1 MNQLTLGD
9 LMDLVEILLKQG
21 MSMAKVRALPIYL
34 GDDDELN
41 GIHCGWYTN
50 LVDAES
56 NDEDTVYLLEMI
68 NDNYGN
74 RINGELKGK
83 AILIS

>member
-1 MNQLTLGD
+1 MQLKMND
-9 LMDLVEILLKQG
+9 ILAFCGALRAQG
-21 MSMAKVRALPIYL
+21 MTMEEIRALPIYL

-50 LVDAES
+50 LVDP
-56 NDEDTVYLLEMI
+56 NNPEDSDIVEMI
-68 NDNYGN
+68 NEDRCN
-74 RINGELKGK
+74 IKIKGK

>member
-1 MNQLTLGD
+1 MSQLTLGD
-9 LMDLVEILLKQG
+9 IMNLIKILTDEAE
-21 MSMAKVRALPIYL
+21 MSIEDVKKLPVYI

-50 LVDAES
+50 VVDPNNPEDADLV
-56 NDEDTVYLLEMI
+56 EMI
-68 NDNYGN
+68 NEDRCN
-74 RINGELKGK
+74 IKIEGK